1 MMFICNLQKCLQL
14 KKKINCIRR
23 SYLISYNNLLKTFSN
38 PRISFCHIFLNQLQ
52 QEEHLA
58 FDFAFRFYVFLSFF
72 QAILQEILCGIQFSL
87 MQATL
92 RVCVCACLGL
102 CVCVCVCLL
111 RVPNLIYYSKPTTP
125 FSLSICRFGPPR
137 LPPSFGPLFF
147 LRLLPIAW

>member
-1 MMFICNLQKCLQL
+1 MLL
-14 KKKINCIRR
+14 KSI
-23 SYLISYNNLLKTFSN
+23 SYTYNNLLKTFFN
-38 PRISFCHIFLNQLQ
+38 LRINLCRINLNQLQ
-52 QEEHLA
+52 QEEHLE
-58 FDFAFRFYVFLSFF
+58 FDFAFGSYAFLSFF

-92 RVCVCACLGL
+92 RACVCVCLGL
-102 CVCVCVCLL
+102 CVCLL

-137 LPPSFGPLFF
+137 LPPSFWPLFF